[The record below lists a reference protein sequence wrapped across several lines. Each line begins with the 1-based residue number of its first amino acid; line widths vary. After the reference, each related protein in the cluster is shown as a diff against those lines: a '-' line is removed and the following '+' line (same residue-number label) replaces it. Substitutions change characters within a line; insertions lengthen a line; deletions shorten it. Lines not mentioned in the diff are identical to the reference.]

1 MNLILIFES
10 DFIDTSRKRVLI
22 KRLSQRTYFKY
33 MPCFKRRNLKAGHFG
48 GMMGTAKIEN
58 VSENGIEMELDLS
71 QPPPPPLHLTLIL
84 ALPRPKTLKK
94 VIESATSAGI
104 KRIYLIES
112 WRVEKSFWSSPV
124 LKPENMNHLI
134 HLGLQQSRDTIAPVI
149 EFRQR
154 FKPFVEDEIP
164 ALIEGTRPL
173 LAHPYASTPCPCNL
187 NIPVTLA
194 VGPEGGFIPYEVE
207 LLQKQGFEAVTLGRR
222 TLRVEYAIPTLVG
235 RIMNLRMKD
244 KKYEARS
251 TKYEIRNMK
260 STKYKCEIMKMGKIE
275 AGHNQN

>member
-22 KRLSQRTYFKY
+22 SDYRKEHILNICHATKGET
-33 MPCFKRRNLKAGHFG
+33 LKVGQFG
-48 GMMGTAKIEN
+48 GMMGTAKIEK
-58 VSENGIEMELDLS
+58 VSDAGIEMELDLS

-112 WRVEKSFWSSPV
+112 WKVEKSFWLSPV

-134 HLGLQQSRDTIAPVI
+134 HLGLQQSRDTIVPAI
-149 EFRQR
+149 EFRKR

-173 LAHPYASTPCPCNL
+173 LAHPYASAPCPCNL

-194 VGPEGGFIPYEVE
+194 VGPEGGFTPYEVE
-207 LLQKQGFEAVTLGRR
+207 LLEKQGFEAVTLGRR

-235 RIMNLRMKD
+235 RIMN
-244 KKYEARS
+244 
-251 TKYEIRNMK
+251 
-260 STKYKCEIMKMGKIE
+260 CEG
-275 AGHNQN
+275 